1 MMTPQTTVF
10 NSEETR
16 RLRCRPVSSEDISF
30 LYEVY
35 AGTRQEELE
44 KTGWTFSEKEVF
56 LRGQFDAQ
64 HRYYSEHYPDAAYE
78 IIVLEDQAIGR
89 FYVDHRKDEMRLMDI
104 ALLPQY
110 RNQGIGSRLLHAL
123 LEKAQAQNKPVRIH
137 VEQFNPAMRL
147 YKRLGFRH
155 LEDRGVYQFMAW
167 TPDSASSISGLKGS

>member
-1 MMTPQTTVF
+1 MMTRETTVF

-16 RLRCRPVSSEDISF
+16 RLRRRLVSSEDISF

-35 AGTRQEELE
+35 ASTRQEELE

-56 LRGQFDAQ
+56 LRSQFDAQ

-78 IIVLEDQAIGR
+78 IIALEDQCIGR
-89 FYVDHRKDEMRLMDI
+89 FYVDHRKDEIRLMDI
-104 ALLPQY
+104 ALLPAY

-123 LEKAQAQNKPVRIH
+123 LEKAQARNKPVRIH

-155 LEDRGVYQFMAW
+155 LEDRGIYQFMAW
-167 TPDSASSISGLKGS
+167 APNGTASLHGVETS